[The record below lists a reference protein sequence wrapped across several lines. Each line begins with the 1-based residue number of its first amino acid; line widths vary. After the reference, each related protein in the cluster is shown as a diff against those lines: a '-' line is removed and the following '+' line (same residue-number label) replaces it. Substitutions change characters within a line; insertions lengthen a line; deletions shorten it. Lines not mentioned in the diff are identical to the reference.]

1 MQISKFLGNRL
12 NHVMLLITNNPQPKT
27 NSVLFHT
34 FKCFPFRVEHIKYRL
49 PIQNI
54 RQIPSYP
61 HWKSI
66 NVWVCCLIEE
76 LLSLIILQSR
86 YPLLSRCKSLPL
98 TYIHTQIFSFY
109 LIFHTKPKLVLHTLI
124 PNRFSVPK
132 VLITIFGL
140 LFAVQ
145 NQLQIICEV
154 RS

>member
-1 MQISKFLGNRL
+1 
-12 NHVMLLITNNPQPKT
+12 MLLITNNPQPKT
-27 NSVLFHT
+27 NSVLFLA
-34 FKCFPFRVEHIKYRL
+34 FKSFPFRVEHIKYRL

-54 RQIPSYP
+54 RQILSYP

-66 NVWVCCLIEE
+66 NVCVCCLIEE

-86 YPLLSRCKSLPL
+86 AYLS
-98 TYIHTQIFSFY
+98 HTQIFSFY

-124 PNRFSVPK
+124 TNRFSVHK

-140 LFAVQ
+140 LLAVQ
-145 NQLQIICEV
+145 NKLQMICEV

>member
-1 MQISKFLGNRL
+1 MQISKFFGNRL

-27 NSVLFHT
+27 NSVLFFA

-54 RQIPSYP
+54 RQILSYP

-66 NVWVCCLIEE
+66 NVCVCCLIEK

-86 YPLLSRCKSLPL
+86 AYLSQ
-98 TYIHTQIFSFY
+98 TQIFSFY
-109 LIFHTKPKLVLHTLI
+109 LIFCTKPKIVLHTLI
-124 PNRFSVPK
+124 TNRFSVHK

-140 LFAVQ
+140 LLAVQ
-145 NQLQIICEV
+145 NKLQMICEV

>member
-1 MQISKFLGNRL
+1 MQSGSIDNFLHTHLESDPKSRHIFV
-12 NHVMLLITNNPQPKT
+12 HVHINILRGGKIDTYFQ
-27 NSVLFHT
+27 S
-34 FKCFPFRVEHIKYRL
+34 FPFRVEHIKYRL

-54 RQIPSYP
+54 HQILSYP

-86 YPLLSRCKSLPL
+86 AYLSQ
-98 TYIHTQIFSFY
+98 TQIFSFY
-109 LIFHTKPKLVLHTLI
+109 LIFCTKPKIVLHTLI
-124 PNRFSVPK
+124 TNRFSVHK

-140 LFAVQ
+140 LLAVQ
-145 NQLQIICEV
+145 NRLQIIWEV